1 MGKNEKDR
9 DMSKELIERLR
20 ADAESTD
27 DIGLC
32 ADAADRIEELERK
45 VASRDAE
52 VAKLKDDNEYLYVAA
67 IERDQLRAKIN
78 VLREALSSAESA
90 LDESRDYPVT
100 YDEVITALITTP
112 EQSLA
117 AYRNKVIEECAERID
132 FAELVGVLGNV
143 TAHLIAAHSLLSSGG
158 KKAVA
163 SDTIFKIM
171 LQDYEKSFEA
181 GRKALAKVR
190 KP

>member
-1 MGKNEKDR
+1 
-9 DMSKELIERLR
+9 MSKELIERLR

-67 IERDQLRAKIN
+67 IERDQLRAHIN
-78 VLREALSSAESA
+78 MLREALSSAESA

-117 AYRNKVIEECAERID
+117 EYRNKVIEDCAVKADALANCEENTDGYRNGAAWCAEAIR
-132 FAELVGVLGNV
+132 AMKEQL
-143 TAHLIAAHSLLSSGG
+143 
-158 KKAVA
+158 
-163 SDTIFKIM
+163 
-171 LQDYEKSFEA
+171 
-181 GRKALAKVR
+181 
-190 KP
+190 

>member
-1 MGKNEKDR
+1 
-9 DMSKELIERLR
+9 MSKQIDFLKRCIALNLQ
-20 ADAESTD
+20 SG
-27 DIGLC
+27 GLL
-32 ADAADRIEELERK
+32 DLLDRIEELERK

-132 FAELVGVLGNV
+132 FNAPISAAVLR
-143 TAHLIAAHSLLSSGG
+143 AM
-158 KKAVA
+158 K
-163 SDTIFKIM
+163 
-171 LQDYEKSFEA
+171 EK
-181 GRKALAKVR
+181 
-190 KP
+190 P

>member
-1 MGKNEKDR
+1 MNPYQPGEDNQDPYEVGYK
-9 DMSKELIERLR
+9 
-20 ADAESTD
+20 AGA
-27 DIGLC
+27 
-32 ADAADRIEELERK
+32 
-45 VASRDAE
+45 ASRDAE
-52 VAKLKDDNEYLYVAA
+52 IQRLQFALADSEALELGTA
-67 IERDQLRAKIN
+67 ERCDQLRAKIN

-117 AYRNKVIEECAERID
+117 AYRNKVIE
-132 FAELVGVLGNV
+132 ELVGVLGNV

>member
-1 MGKNEKDR
+1 M
-9 DMSKELIERLR
+9 MSKELIERLR

-67 IERDQLRAKIN
+67 IERDQLRAQIN

-100 YDEVITALITTP
+100 YDEVITALSSTP

-117 AYRNKVIEECAERID
+117 EYRNKLIEECAKR
-132 FAELVGVLGNV
+132 AEAYAYMSQN
-143 TAHLIAAHSLLSSGG
+143 
-158 KKAVA
+158 
-163 SDTIFKIM
+163 FN
-171 LQDYEKSFEA
+171 
-181 GRKALAKVR
+181 ALAEELRAMKEQ
-190 KP
+190 P